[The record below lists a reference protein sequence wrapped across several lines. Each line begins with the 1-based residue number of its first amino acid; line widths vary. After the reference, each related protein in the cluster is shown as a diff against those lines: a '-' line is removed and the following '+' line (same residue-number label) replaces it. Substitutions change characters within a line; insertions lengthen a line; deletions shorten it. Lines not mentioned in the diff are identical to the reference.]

1 MLTFDFAYTYNYF
14 QMKRASLFILLLSL
28 VSLATWSQQQ
38 PKREFRGAWVHVIG
52 QSQYKDMSRAGMM
65 QYFTRMLNEF
75 QEDHINAVIFQVRP
89 TADAF
94 YYSEIEPW
102 SRYFTGEQGLPPAEE
117 FDPMA
122 FMIEACHERNMEFH
136 AWMNPYRVTAG
147 KNDTLHDS
155 HIYHQHP
162 EWFVKYGNQ
171 LYFDP
176 GIPACREYICRV
188 VKDIVSRYDV
198 DAIHMDDYFYPY
210 PKPGEVFP
218 DHQSFSVY
226 GHSQGFRPDQR
237 DDWRR
242 NNVNLLIRE
251 IKETIMDVK
260 PWVRFGISPFGIYRN
275 KKDTPDGSGSA
286 TNGLQNYSDLYAD
299 VKLWVEK
306 GWIDY
311 NLPQVYWNIGNP
323 PADYEVLIKW
333 WSENNK
339 GAHLYIGQDVGRT
352 MKAPAAEKQ
361 LTRKM
366 HLARTTEGVD
376 GNCFWPGYLLMSNVG
391 GVRDSLR
398 TNYQRYPAL
407 IPAYTALHDKKPEEV
422 KDLKAEWTILGYMLH
437 WRRNTERYLPETA
450 QYYVVY
456 RFENHE
462 KVNLD
467 DPSRIVE
474 ITSNNWHILPFR
486 EGKEKY
492 TYVVTAVDR
501 FHNESK
507 HGKSKSLKL

>member
-1 MLTFDFAYTYNYF
+1 MKKATVVLTTLFLVLITLQA
-14 QMKRASLFILLLSL
+14 QMPS
-28 VSLATWSQQQ
+28 
-38 PKREFRGAWVHVIG
+38 KREFRGAWVHVIG
-52 QSQYKDMSRAGMM
+52 QSQYQKMNRAEMM
-65 QYFTRMLNEF
+65 QYFTRMLDGF
-75 QEDHINAVIFQVRP
+75 QKDHINALIFQVRP

-102 SRYFTGEQGLPPAEE
+102 SRYLTGKQGMPPAEE

-122 FMIEACHERNMEFH
+122 FLIEACHERNMEFH
-136 AWMNPYRVTAG
+136 AWLNPYRVTSSA
-147 KNDTLHDS
+147 KDVLHES

-176 GIPACREYICRV
+176 GIPACRKFICDV
-188 VKDIVSRYDV
+188 VSDIVKRYDV

-226 GHSQGFRPDQR
+226 GASQGFSRKQR

-242 NNVNLLIRE
+242 NNVNDL
-251 IKETIMDVK
+251 IKELRETINKEK

-275 KKDTPDGSGSA
+275 KKDTPDGSGSD
-286 TNGLQNYSDLYAD
+286 TRGLQNYSDLYAD

-311 NLPQVYWNIGNP
+311 NLPQIYWNIGNP

-333 WSENNK
+333 WAQNNK
-339 GAHLYIGQDVGRT
+339 GGAHLYVGQDVART
-352 MKAPAAEKQ
+352 MKAPAKEKQ

-366 HLARTTEGVD
+366 RLQRNTPGVD
-376 GNCFWPGYLLMSNVG
+376 GLCYWPGYLLMDNDG
-391 GVRDSLR
+391 GIRDSIR
-398 TNYQRYPAL
+398 NNYQSYPAL
-407 IPAYTALHDKKPEEV
+407 IPAYTHLHDKRPDEV
-422 KDLKAEWTILGYMLH
+422 KDLKVEWTIVGYMLH
-437 WRRNTERYLPETA
+437 WRPNFEKPDPVTA
-450 QYYVVY
+450 HYYVVY
-456 RFENHE
+456 RFAKDE
-462 KVNLD
+462 KVNIN
-467 DPSRIVE
+467 DPSKIVE
-474 ITSNNWHILPFR
+474 ITDKNWHILPYVD
-486 EGKEKY
+486 GSEKY

-507 HGKSKSLKL
+507 HGKSKSVKL